1 MLFWIAL
8 YTYFIRRNEYAKQW
22 KKIKLIISLT
32 IFLMRCKM
40 FIAASVAKQKKTR
53 MVASAIR
60 QKTMKFDKFFKPCYT
75 IIPPQKLTMVYE
87 SDKL

>member
-1 MLFWIAL
+1 
-8 YTYFIRRNEYAKQW
+8 
-22 KKIKLIISLT
+22 
-32 IFLMRCKM
+32 MRCKM